1 MSLNRLAERH
11 PLSYLAYLVALVLAA
26 VVITVSC
33 GGADAAGDN
42 VGERI
47 ETPGDFDDVY
57 TFCSHNVRVFVTET
71 DVESSSSIA
80 VIVGNG
86 HVDSV
91 GC

>member
-1 MSLNRLAERH
+1 MRRLAGF
-11 PLSYLAYLVALVLAA
+11 AA
-26 VVITVSC
+26 GILLGVVVIAC
-33 GGADAAGDN
+33 ADAGAQGGD

-71 DVESSSSIA
+71 DAQSSSAIA
-80 VIVGNG
+80 VSVGNG